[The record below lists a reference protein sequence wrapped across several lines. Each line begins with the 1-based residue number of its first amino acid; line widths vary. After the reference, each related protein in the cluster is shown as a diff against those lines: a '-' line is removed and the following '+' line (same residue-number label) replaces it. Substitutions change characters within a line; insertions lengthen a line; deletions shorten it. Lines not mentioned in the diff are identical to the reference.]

1 MRAQVGGRRRLGLP
15 VAGICGLA
23 ALGVPRVVAHDLDLV
38 GPVVNSILVFA
49 PIAVWL
55 AVVLWKRVPNPFPT
69 LVAIGVA
76 YGILLAATHQVLW
89 IQSFD
94 GAPPGLGGDLG
105 NVLSP
110 GGEATVVR
118 VFAFF
123 SSLLTGVGV
132 GAATGAVGWLLAKVV
147 NGPGTRQRD

>member
-15 VAGICGLA
+15 VVGICGLA

-49 PIAVWL
+49 PFAVWL
-55 AVVLWKRVPNPFPT
+55 AVVLCKRVPNPFPT
-69 LVAIGVA
+69 VVAIGVA
-76 YGILLAATHQVLW
+76 YGALLATTHQVLW
-89 IQSFD
+89 VQSFD

-105 NVLSP
+105 STLSP
-110 GGEATVVR
+110 GGAAMVVR

-123 SSLLTGVGV
+123 SGLLTGVGV
-132 GAATGAVGWLLAKVV
+132 GAATGAVGWLLAQVV
-147 NGPGTRQRD
+147 PGPGTRQRD